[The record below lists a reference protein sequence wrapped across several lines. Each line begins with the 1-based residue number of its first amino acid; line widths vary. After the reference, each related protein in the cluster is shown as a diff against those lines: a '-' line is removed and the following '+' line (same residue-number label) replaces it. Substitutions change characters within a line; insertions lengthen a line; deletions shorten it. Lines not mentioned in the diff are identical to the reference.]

1 MGFFEALRDLAE
13 RQQTARDYNAYVR
26 EEEEAARKS
35 SGYRGT
41 AFANTPSNRG
51 WYTCPRCGKKFRA
64 SGIDVDHIIP
74 QSQGGD
80 NSIDN
85 LQLLCAHCNRSK
97 QDDMSDA
104 REDFIRRQM
113 ELNDQRKREREA
125 LRNLRDEDLDV

>member
-1 MGFFEALRDLAE
+1 M
-13 RQQTARDYNAYVR
+13 
-26 EEEEAARKS
+26 
-35 SGYRGT
+35 
-41 AFANTPSNRG
+41 
-51 WYTCPRCGKKFRA
+51 
-64 SGIDVDHIIP
+64 DVDHIIP

-104 REDFIRRQM
+104 RGDFIRRQM

>member
-64 SGIDVDHIIP
+64 
-74 QSQGGD
+74 
-80 NSIDN
+80 
-85 LQLLCAHCNRSK
+85 
-97 QDDMSDA
+97 
-104 REDFIRRQM
+104 
-113 ELNDQRKREREA
+113 
-125 LRNLRDEDLDV
+125 